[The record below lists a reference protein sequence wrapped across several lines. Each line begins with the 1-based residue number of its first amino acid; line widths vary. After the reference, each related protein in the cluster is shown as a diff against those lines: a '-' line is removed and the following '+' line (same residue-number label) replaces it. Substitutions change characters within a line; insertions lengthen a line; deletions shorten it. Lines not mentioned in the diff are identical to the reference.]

1 MGFENIIYEKEKGI
15 ARIIVNR
22 PEKRNALN
30 RDTRAEI
37 REAMDLVRKDEEVRV
52 LIFRGAGEQSFI
64 AGADLNDLKKFSPLG
79 MYHHMNNLGQKLYN
93 DIENLPI
100 PTIALINGFCFGGG
114 VELALSCDMRIASE
128 NAKFGQTEILL
139 GFIPGGGA
147 TQKLPRL
154 VGSGLAKELM
164 FTGKV
169 IDARE
174 AERIGLVNRTVPLK
188 DLDQEGRTIAEKICS
203 LSPIAIRVCKEAI
216 NQAAQSSL
224 GAGLA
229 YEVMAEALCFSS
241 EDRSEGIQA
250 FLEKRPAQFK
260 GK

>member
-1 MGFENIIYEKEKGI
+1 
-15 ARIIVNR
+15 
-22 PEKRNALN
+22 
-30 RDTRAEI
+30 
-37 REAMDLVRKDEEVRV
+37 
-52 LIFRGAGEQSFI
+52 
-64 AGADLNDLKKFSPLG
+64 
-79 MYHHMNNLGQKLYN
+79 MNSLGQKLYN
-93 DIENLPI
+93 DIENFPI
-100 PTIALINGFCFGGG
+100 PTIALVNGFCFGGG
-114 VELALSCDMRIASE
+114 VELALSCDIRIASE

-154 VGSGLAKELM
+154 IGSGLAKELM

-174 AERIGLVNRTVPLK
+174 AERIGLVNRAVPLK
-188 DLDQEGRTIAEKICS
+188 DLDQEGLAIGEKIGS
-203 LSPIAIRVCKEAI
+203 LSPVAIRVCKEAI

-224 GAGLA
+224 NAGLS
-229 YEVMAEALCFSS
+229 YEIMAETLCFSS

-250 FLEKRPAQFK
+250 FLDKRPPQFK

>member
-1 MGFENIIYEKEKGI
+1 MSFENIIFEKDKGI
-15 ARIIVNR
+15 AKIIINR

-30 RDTRAEI
+30 RETR
-37 REAMDLVRKDEEVRV
+37 REMGEALEQIRKDESIRV
-52 LIFRGAGEQSFI
+52 LIFRGTGDQSFI
-64 AGADLNDLKKFSPLG
+64 AGADVNDLKTFSPLG
-79 MYHHMNNLGQKLYN
+79 MFQYMNTLGQKLYN
-93 DIENLPI
+93 DIENFPI

-154 VGSGLAKELM
+154 IGAGLAKELM

-188 DLDQEGRTIAEKICS
+188 DLDQEGLAIAEKICS
-203 LSPIAIRVCKEAI
+203 LSPVAIRVCKEAI

-224 GAGLA
+224 NAGLA
-229 YEVMAEALCFSS
+229 YEVMAETLCFSS

-250 FLEKRPAQFK
+250 FLDKRPAQFK

>member
-1 MGFENIIYEKEKGI
+1 MSFQNIIFEKDKGI
-15 ARIIVNR
+15 AKIIINR
-22 PEKRNALN
+22 LDKRNALN
-30 RDTRAEI
+30 RDTRGEV
-37 REAMDLVRKDEEVRV
+37 REALDLVRRDEEIRV
-52 LIFRGAGEQSFI
+52 LLFRGAGEQSFI
-64 AGADLNDLKKFSPLG
+64 AGADLNDLKAFSPLG

-93 DIENLPI
+93 DIENLPL

-114 VELALSCDMRIASE
+114 LELALSCDIRIASE

-154 VGSGLAKELM
+154 IGSGLAKELM
-164 FTGKV
+164 FTGKA

-188 DLDQEGRTIAEKICS
+188 DLDQEGRAVAEKICS
-203 LSPIAIRVCKEAI
+203 LSPIAIRICKEAI

-224 GAGLA
+224 NAGLA
-229 YEVMAEALCFSS
+229 YEVMAETLCFSS

-250 FLEKRPAQFK
+250 FLDKRPAQFK

>member
-15 ARIIVNR
+15 AKIIVNR
-22 PEKRNALN
+22 PEKKNALN

-64 AGADLNDLKKFSPLG
+64 AGADLNDLKNLSPLG

-188 DLDQEGRTIAEKICS
+188 DLDQEGRTIGEKICS

-224 GAGLA
+224 DAGLA

-241 EDRSEGIQA
+241 EDRAEGIQA
-250 FLEKRPAQFK
+250 FLDKRPAQFK

>member
-1 MGFENIIYEKEKGI
+1 MSFQNILFEKDKGI
-15 ARIIVNR
+15 ARIIINR
-22 PEKRNALN
+22 PDKRNALN
-30 RDTRAEI
+30 RETRVEI
-37 REAMDLVRKDEEVRV
+37 RETLDLIRKDEDVRV
-52 LIFRGAGEQSFI
+52 LIFRGVGDQSFI
-64 AGADLNDLKKFSPLG
+64 AGADLNDLKTFSPLG
-79 MYHHMNNLGQKLYN
+79 MYHHMNNLGQKLYH

-147 TQKLPRL
+147 TQRLPRL

-164 FTGKV
+164 LTGKV

-174 AERIGLVNRTVPLK
+174 AERIGLVNRTVSLK
-188 DLDQEGRTIAEKICS
+188 DLDQEGRAIAEKILS
-203 LSPIAIRVCKEAI
+203 LSPVAIRVCKEAI
-216 NQAAQSSL
+216 NHAAQSSL
-224 GAGLA
+224 DAGLA
-229 YEVMAEALCFSS
+229 YEVMAETLCFAS

-250 FLEKRPAQFK
+250 FLDKRPPQFK

>member
-15 ARIIVNR
+15 AKIIVNR

-64 AGADLNDLKKFSPLG
+64 AGADLNDLKNLSPLG

-188 DLDQEGRTIAEKICS
+188 DLDQEGRTIGEKICS

-224 GAGLA
+224 DAGLA

-241 EDRSEGIQA
+241 EDRAEGIQA
-250 FLEKRPAQFK
+250 FLDKRPAQFK

>member
-1 MGFENIIYEKEKGI
+1 MAFQNIIFEKDKGI
-15 ARIIVNR
+15 ARIIINR

-30 RDTRAEI
+30 RETRKEMG
-37 REAMDLVRKDEEVRV
+37 EALEQIRKDESIRV
-52 LIFRGAGEQSFI
+52 LIFRGTGEQSFI
-64 AGADLNDLKKFSPLG
+64 AGADVNDLKTFSPLG
-79 MYHHMNNLGQKLYN
+79 MFQYMNTLGQKLYN
-93 DIENLPI
+93 DIENFPI

-154 VGSGLAKELM
+154 IGAGLAKELM

-174 AERIGLVNRTVPLK
+174 AERIGLVNRAVPLK
-188 DLDQEGRTIAEKICS
+188 DLDGEGLAIAEKICS
-203 LSPIAIRVCKEAI
+203 LSPIAIRLCKEAI
-216 NQAAQSSL
+216 NHSAQTAL
-224 GAGLA
+224 NPGLA
-229 YEVMAEALCFSS
+229 YEIMAETLCFST
-241 EDRSEGIQA
+241 EDHAEGLQA
-250 FLEKRPAQFK
+250 FIEKRKPEFK